1 VTPPAARLKNIQ
13 CGKANAIDHP
23 TPTMTGGHLI
33 LTLAYNII
41 YIYHRI
47 PSNKR
52 MVGFT
57 SFYFIKEVPS
67 ILFPPSDL
75 QDSSCVPAAGS
86 ESANLGS
93 LRRCHETLGEGAAW
107 RKENHGES
115 KSKNGPAATATIP
128 RKKMENSRSQME
140 WRLPLQR
147 TIRKNKG
154 RLVPMEQHAAI
165 RFKKIAVIGK
175 S

>member
-1 VTPPAARLKNIQ
+1 
-13 CGKANAIDHP
+13 
-23 TPTMTGGHLI
+23 MTGGHLI
-33 LTLAYNII
+33 LTLAYNI

-47 PSNKR
+47 PSHKG

-115 KSKNGPAATATIP
+115 KSENGPDATATIP
-128 RKKMENSRSQME
+128 RKKMENSRTVRWNGDCLCKERSEKM
-140 WRLPLQR
+140 
-147 TIRKNKG
+147 KG
-154 RLVPMEQHAAI
+154 DLFQWSSMQQ
-165 RFKKIAVIGK
+165 
-175 S
+175 